1 MELNFRQK
9 DEITIVDIDYQELNH
24 SVSHEF
30 QRQMA
35 PILENKQ
42 FIIALNMGNVDFM
55 DSMGIGTLI
64 TLRNKLMK
72 EKGRIAMFKINDRVK
87 KIIDIAALH
96 KIFKLYDSE
105 EEAIAGLREE

>member
-1 MELNFRQK
+1 MELNFRQN
-9 DEITIVDIDYQELNH
+9 DEITIVDIDCQELNH

-30 QRQMA
+30 QRQISSA
-35 PILENKQ
+35 LENKQ
-42 FIIALNMGNVDFM
+42 FILALNMGKIDFM

-72 EKGRIAMFKINDRVK
+72 EKGKIAMFKINDRVK

-96 KIFKLYDSE
+96 KIFKLYETE
-105 EEAIAGLREE
+105 EEAIKGLREE